1 MASMLLG
8 WTLADVMNALEL
20 DGYEDLGTLQGV
32 TEHRLKLNSIHT
44 ELEHHLSPYPGL
56 ECWLSHRQDS
66 SIDLRDPVVIGVPT
80 MFGGEV
86 PEVLW
91 YLAPN
96 AHINDP
102 EESGAVS
109 SLSRFMTD
117 HDLIPPTVHLSGW
130 HCESS
135 LLAKHLI

>member
-20 DGYEDLGTLQGV
+20 DGYEDLGTLHGV

-80 MFGGEV
+80 MFGGRMDSWHGQARN
-86 PEVLW
+86 LQ
-91 YLAPN
+91 
-96 AHINDP
+96 
-102 EESGAVS
+102 G
-109 SLSRFMTD
+109 M
-117 HDLIPPTVHLSGW
+117 LSGP
-130 HCESS
+130 
-135 LLAKHLI
+135 AQIRTGV